1 MSSRLRPIAAFG
13 LAILVALGLAGGAHA
28 GDAKPRHR
36 LVIQVDD
43 NDPAK
48 MNLALNN
55 LANAYEYY
63 EKKGESVQVELV
75 AYGPGLNMLRA
86 DTSPVKARLAT
97 LKMTYD
103 NAVFSACG
111 NTRRGMAK
119 AEKKDIPLVS
129 EAQEVPAGV
138 VRILELQERAGA
150 ISARKTSV
158 YSAAASV
165 AAASPAI
172 SFSLRG
178 RPQR

>member
-1 MSSRLRPIAAFG
+1 MPVRLSRHARSVFRIAAALLVAFG
-13 LAILVALGLAGGAHA
+13 LSGMAHA
-28 GDAKPRHR
+28 ADPKPQHR

-55 LANAYEYY
+55 LVNAYEYY

-119 AEKKDIPLVS
+119 AEQKDIPLVS
-129 EAQEVPAGV
+129 EAREVPAGV
-138 VRILELQERAGA
+138 VRILELQEQGW
-150 ISARKTSV
+150 SYV
-158 YSAAASV
+158 
-165 AAASPAI
+165 
-172 SFSLRG
+172 
-178 RPQR
+178 RP